1 MGLSKVVD
9 QADPAAFAPSPSI
22 VNCRSDATP
31 AL

>member
-9 QADPAAFAPSPSI
+9 QANAAAFAPSQGI